1 MTTVE
6 LNKQQNIALTGSAP
20 TNGASNPNAV
30 KNATPVVNGGEVG
43 APDDKFSTTQNQTTT
58 QKKTKRT
65 VDELYNSISALC
77 TQYGISLSEVKKL
90 GLLSSVSGMSEEYL
104 LNAEQ
109 SEINKIV
116 EHIKQTISALKEDGI
131 EVNATNVEKYARLYN
146 VQIKSGWDSI
156 ESFRK
161 ANARNNEGLTA
172 RLNRMYGKDVTKLST
187 QEKAKILEQ
196 YFSRYFNDEIKQ
208 KVKNASSPEEAEKI
222 KESVRTKQITDFT
235 KLLFNSSPE
244 EYELFRDA
252 IDYLAANKRYA
263 GFDAILRSC
272 DTDGQRTAIAN
283 STTYEQTKGWATNAD
298 QFGNRMSKAEITQLS
313 ARKLEYNDAEHI
325 AQHHEA
331 AKTDALEF
339 YTEDNKKKLESIKAK
354 IKNGEELTEEEQ
366 ALLAQDNHFRGD
378 NAGQMLGVGN
388 NQVIKQEEKKEF
400 LSTIN
405 NDAYKIGEQAG
416 GDFYRDVMT
425 EVANYVKEH
434 PETLTM
440 PKEEFVKLMDEVTD
454 NNYSKVVNDIANGTK
469 TKLTPPTPKDEK
481 TSATNTTDSNTNK
494 TTTSKNADSNVVD
507 SRYTRPAV
515 STTDALAQVQK
526 SKEKLYKSNAESN
539 SSQNEEKPLLSSGA
553 SMDAYFQAYSGEVA
567 FKTVRDKYGTVAA
580 IRYTLNKE
588 LQNATARLSA
598 INSFDRLNCS
608 QQFNTVKG
616 LYNGLSIA
624 LNNAKENTLER
635 CQNVTLRTFGATK
648 EARKAAEENLA

>member
-1 MTTVE
+1 MSLE
-6 LNKQQNIALTGSAP
+6 LQKQQNIAINGSASIAEVA
-20 TNGASNPNAV
+20 GSNNVQTVTVPIGQ
-30 KNATPVVNGGEVG
+30 GGESQSNIDTLNTNNV
-43 APDDKFSTTQNQTTT
+43 TTT
-58 QKKTKRT
+58 ENQTKRT

-77 TQYGISLSEVKKL
+77 TQYGISLSEVKKM
-90 GLLSSVSGMSEEYL
+90 GLLSSVSGMNEEYL

-146 VQIKSGWDSI
+146 IQTQNGWDSI

-161 ANARNNEGLTA
+161 ANARTSEGLTA

-187 QEKAKILEQ
+187 QEKAEILES

-222 KESVRTKQITDFT
+222 KESVRTKQITDYT

-283 STTYEQTKGWATNAD
+283 STTYEQIKGWETNAD
-298 QFGNRMSKAEITQLS
+298 QFDDRMSKAESTQLS
-313 ARKLEYNDAEHI
+313 ARAIEYKDEVHI
-325 AQHHEA
+325 AEYHEVA
-331 AKTDALEF
+331 TTDALEF
-339 YTEDNKKKLESIKAK
+339 YTEENTEKLKAIKAK
-354 IKNGEELTEEEQ
+354 IENGEELTEEEQ
-366 ALLAQDNHFRGD
+366 ALLAQDNHFKGD
-378 NAGQMLGVGN
+378 NAGQMVGVGN
-388 NQVIKQEEKKEF
+388 NQVIEPEAKKDF
-400 LSTIN
+400 LTTIN
-405 NDAYKIGEQAG
+405 NDAYKIGEHAG
-416 GDFYRDVMT
+416 GDFYREVMT
-425 EVANYVKEH
+425 EVADYVEKH

-469 TKLTPPTPKDEK
+469 TELTPSTPKNE
-481 TSATNTTDSNTNK
+481 TPSATQKDSTA
-494 TTTSKNADSNVVD
+494 SKNIDLNVVD
-507 SRYTRPAV
+507 SRYTEQTI
-515 STTDALAQVQK
+515 STTDALAQVQN
-526 SKEKLYKSNAESN
+526 SKAELYKKSEQADNN
-539 SSQNEEKPLLSSGA
+539 SSQDKETPLVTSGA
-553 SMDAYFQAYSGEVA
+553 SMEAYFQAYSGEVA
-567 FKTVRDKYGTVAA
+567 FKKVRDEFGTMAA
-580 IRYTLNKE
+580 IQFTLNKN
-588 LQNATARLSA
+588 LQNATAKLSA
-598 INSFDRLNCS
+598 IKSFDRLNCS

-616 LYNGLSIA
+616 LYKGLSIA
-624 LNNAKENTLER
+624 LDNAKDNTLER
-635 CQNVTLRTFGATK
+635 LQNVTLRTFGATK
-648 EARKAAEENLA
+648 EARKAAEESLS